1 MPAVHKCHARTI
13 NRKIFEPT
21 RKEMERMCTYMY
33 DDSDSPIAVPLV
45 VAPKATAPF
54 IRICGDYVWTNKF
67 IVSGCY
73 FIPHVQHELE
83 RAAGFKFFHEMDL
96 TNAFHQVPL
105 AEHTSNM
112 LSVMTPW
119 GLK

>member
-1 MPAVHKCHARTI
+1 
-13 NRKIFEPT
+13 
-21 RKEMERMCTYMY
+21 MERMFTYMY

-73 FIPHVQHELE
+73 FIPHIQ
-83 RAAGFKFFHEMDL
+83 FFHEMNL
-96 TNAFHQVPL
+96 TNAFHQGPL

-119 GLK
+119 GLKRPKFMPEGIAPSASGILQRTVMSLFF